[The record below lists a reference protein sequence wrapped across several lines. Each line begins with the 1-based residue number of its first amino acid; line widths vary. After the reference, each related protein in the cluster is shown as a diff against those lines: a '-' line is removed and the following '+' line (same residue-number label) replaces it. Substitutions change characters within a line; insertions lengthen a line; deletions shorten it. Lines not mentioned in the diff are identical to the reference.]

1 LRVFHFTAPEHG
13 LKALRHQ
20 RLKVAT
26 IHNLNDPFE
35 LLCVDAPDKKAR
47 KALTTFKNR
56 IAKKSGILCFRQ
68 SWSNPL
74 MWSHYAKSH
83 TGVALEF
90 DVSDAALFT
99 VKYTARR
106 VPWDI
111 PVILASG
118 GFTQKHAD
126 TIFATKSLHWKYE
139 REQRVAI
146 RLSDCEKHDSMY
158 FETFGRD
165 FKLVGLVL
173 GPLCTIANSEL
184 KDALPFGHK
193 ISVRKARLAHRS
205 FNIVRDK
212 TVRPYVLGSA
222 A

>member
-1 LRVFHFTAPEHG
+1 
-13 LKALRHQ
+13 
-20 RLKVAT
+20 
-26 IHNLNDPFE
+26 LNDPFE
-35 LLCVDAPDKKAR
+35 LLCVDAPDKRAR
-47 KALTTFKNR
+47 EALTAFKNR
-56 IAKKSGILCFRQ
+56 IAKRSGILCFRR

-74 MWSHYAKSH
+74 MWSHYARGH

-90 DVSDAALFT
+90 DVSDSALFT

-106 VPWDI
+106 VPWNI
-111 PVILASG
+111 RGILASG

-126 TIFATKSLHWKYE
+126 TIFVTKSLHWKYE
-139 REQRVAI
+139 RELRVATQ
-146 RLSDCEKHDSMY
+146 LSDCEKHDNMY

-165 FKLVGLVL
+165 LKLVGLVL
-173 GPLCTIANSEL
+173 GPLCRITNSEL
-184 KDALPFGHK
+184 RDALPFGHS

-212 TVRPYVLGSA
+212 TVKPYVLRGA